1 MLSLAADDFLSLAD
15 SKLRWIDARTRVL
28 AGNIANAD
36 TPGYVAHDL
45 SPFPDTLSSFDIAMT
60 RTDPADLGGVDE
72 QSPVIAAGESERSID
87 GNGISLDQQMRL
99 VAENAAANAA
109 GYVKLPNVNS
119 FVEMMDMREA
129 ERSYSAD
136 LDMMQVTRSMMART
150 LDLLK

>member
-99 VAENAAANAA
+99 VAENDQDQRLVTTLYKKYIGMTDLALGA
-109 GYVKLPNVNS
+109 
-119 FVEMMDMREA
+119 
-129 ERSYSAD
+129 SA
-136 LDMMQVTRSMMART
+136 
-150 LDLLK
+150 